1 MGTVI
6 RIRAKFVVAVAIVMT
21 ALLALLSPVT
31 QIVVKLTATALYM
44 GGTLEELRRK
54 YQEAHA

>member
-6 RIRAKFVVAVAIVMT
+6 RIRATFVIAVAIVMT

-44 GGTLEELRRK
+44 GGTGHPLVPP
-54 YQEAHA
+54 YSTPS